1 MQQHGARSRTRDDR
15 GVSAVEFSVVV
26 PIVLLLI
33 FLTIQAGFWMFG
45 RNSAQHA
52 AREGVSY
59 LRLAG
64 EHAEPA
70 SFQPA
75 AEQMAREYA
84 SELGGLDDVEV
95 DSAIDMKTGEVTM
108 TVSGSMDAPAGTWT
122 VSQTVT
128 ATLEQF
134 RPDEGYDGG

>member
-1 MQQHGARSRTRDDR
+1 MWAWKGRSRKRDDR

-64 EHAEPA
+64 EHADPE
-70 SFQPA
+70 SFQPR
-75 AEQMAREYA
+75 AEYLAREYA
-84 SELGGLDDVEV
+84 TELGGLHDVDV
-95 DSAIDMKTGEVTM
+95 DSAIDIETGKVTL
-108 TVSGSMDAPAGTWT
+108 TVSGSMNAPAGTWT
-122 VSQTVT
+122 VTQTVT

-134 RPDEGYDGG
+134 RPDAEYDGG

>member
-1 MQQHGARSRTRDDR
+1 MQQHGARSRLRDDR

-64 EHAEPA
+64 EHVDPG

-75 AEQMAREYA
+75 AEDLAYKYA
-84 SELGGLDDVEV
+84 TELGGLDDVDV
-95 DSAIDMKTGEVTM
+95 DSAIDTETGEVTM

-122 VSQTVT
+122 VTQTVT

-134 RPDEGYDGG
+134 RPDAGYDGG

>member
-1 MQQHGARSRTRDDR
+1 MNQHERTSRTRDDR
-15 GVSAVEFSVVV
+15 GVSAIEFSVVV

-64 EHAEPA
+64 EHSDPQ
-70 SFQPA
+70 SFQPK
-75 AEQMAREYA
+75 AENLAYQYA
-84 SELGGLDDVEV
+84 SELGGLHDVDV
-95 DSAIDMKTGEVTM
+95 DSAIDFETGKVTM

-122 VSQTVT
+122 VEQTVT

-134 RPDEGYDGG
+134 RPDAGYDDG